1 MLTKQ
6 GLHILETKLDLALNL
21 LSEHDLDTF
30 DRQCQVLEDNNEEYT
45 GWINEDLQEFF
56 DDNEVE
62 VDIFSKNKLSP
73 KDLALKIQD
82 GMEYDGLIGYFHTY
96 YKVFKALFAKHPEL
110 LVEGD
115 IYDYENDDQ
124 DK

>member
-21 LSEHDLDTF
+21 ISEHDLDAF
-30 DRQCQVLEDNNEEYT
+30 EKQCQELPDEDT
-45 GWINEDLQEFF
+45 SWINEDLQDFF
-56 DDNEVE
+56 DDNGVE
-62 VDIFSKNKLSP
+62 VDIFSKKELSP

>member
-21 LSEHDLDTF
+21 ISEHDLDVF
-30 DRQCQVLEDNNEEYT
+30 EKQCQELPDEDT
-45 GWINEDLQEFF
+45 SWINEDLQDFF

-62 VDIFSKNKLSP
+62 VDIFSKKELSP

>member
-6 GLHILETKLDLALNL
+6 GLDILETKLDLALNL
-21 LSEHDLDTF
+21 LSDSDLDTF
-30 DRQCQVLEDNNEEYT
+30 DRQCQELPDEDT
-45 GWINEDLQEFF
+45 IWINEDLQGFF

-62 VDIFSKNKLSP
+62 VDVFSKNELSP

-115 IYDYENDDQ
+115 IYDYYEDDQ